1 MTQTSD
7 STDRPKCFKPLSH
20 RGEEKDADLF
30 LRNKRGT
37 LVPLCEPCYGQFM
50 ETCRATVEKGDIW
63 KDHQEWLDK
72 PESERKVSIADGMTE
87 FQEQE
92 QARIDGTREGPSM
105 TGAEIPDPAPAE
117 DTADSAAEEAPPT
130 NT

>member
-1 MTQTSD
+1 MTQTT
-7 STDRPKCFKPLSH
+7 TDADKPKCFKPLSH

-37 LVPLCEPCYGQFM
+37 LVPLCEPCYDQFM
-50 ETCRATVEKGDIW
+50 ETCKATIEKGEIW
-63 KDHQEWLDK
+63 KNHQEWLDK
-72 PESERKVSIADGMTE
+72 PEPERKISIGDGMVE

-92 QARIDGTREGPSM
+92 KARIDGSREGPSM
-105 TGAEIPDPAPAE
+105 TGAEIPAPALV
-117 DTADSAAEEAPPT
+117 EEEQSPT